1 MSPAI
6 AISAGLALLIAV
18 ALALGLLLRSGKGA
32 PVPAYRF
39 YLAAALAVVVPFG
52 AAATYYQAGHPAAAP
67 VPAAGPH
74 SSDDLTQGAD
84 TLAAELESRP
94 GDVDGWVLLARTY
107 GQLERYPEARAAMAK
122 ALVLKPEDSGLH
134 AQLGE
139 ILVLEAEGNV
149 TPAASAEFARAGRDP
164 RARYYSALGLAQQG
178 DTTKARSAMQALLD
192 DSAEDAPWRQG
203 VIDALGELGAAPAA
217 PAGVSAASSPGPS
230 AADMAG
236 AAGMSPE
243 DRQTMIRGMVDK
255 LAARLKEHPE
265 DAAGWER
272 LAHAYEVLGE
282 PDKAAA
288 ARARTP
294 PAAGDGLE
302 AEINRLTQLLDK
314 TPDDPKG
321 WLTLAHDDR
330 LLGRDDAA
338 RAALKQATT
347 RIHGNRDLLVA
358 YADLL
363 TGALQNE
370 VLPPELIT
378 VMGQINTLDPDQADA
393 LWYLGLAAAQ
403 RGDRHRA
410 TVYWTRLIGLLP
422 TDSAERPAVKRRLE
436 ALP

>member
-6 AISAGLALLIAV
+6 AISVGLALLFAV
-18 ALALGLLLRSGKGA
+18 ALVLYFLLRSGNGA

-39 YLAAALAVVVPFG
+39 YLAAVLAVALPFG

-67 VPAAGPH
+67 AAGPH
-74 SSDDLTQGAD
+74 SSDDLTKGAD

-122 ALVLKPEDSGLH
+122 ALALKPEDSGLH

-149 TPAASAEFARAGRDP
+149 TPAAGAEFARAGRDP

-178 DTTKARSAMQALLD
+178 DTAKARSAMQALLD
-192 DSAEDAPWRQG
+192 DSAADAPWRQG

-217 PAGVSAASSPGPS
+217 AAAVATAASPGPS
-230 AADMAG
+230 AADMAD

-243 DRQTMIRGMVDK
+243 DRQAMIRGMVDK
-255 LAARLKEHPE
+255 LATRLQDHPE

-272 LAHAYEVLGE
+272 LAHAYDVLGE

-288 ARARTP
+288 ARARTA
-294 PAAGDGLE
+294 PAVGDGLE
-302 AEINRLTQLLDK
+302 AEITRLTQLLDK
-314 TPDDPKG
+314 APDDPKS

-363 TGALQNE
+363 TSALQNE

-378 VMGQINTLDPDQADA
+378 VMGQINTLDPNQADA

-403 RGDRHRA
+403 HGDRHRA

-422 TDSAERPAVKRRLE
+422 ADSAERPAVKRRLE